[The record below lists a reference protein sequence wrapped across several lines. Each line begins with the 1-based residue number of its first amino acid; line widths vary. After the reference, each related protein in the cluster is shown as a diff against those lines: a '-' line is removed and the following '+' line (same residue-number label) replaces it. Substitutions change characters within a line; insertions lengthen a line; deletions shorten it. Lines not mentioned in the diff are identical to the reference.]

1 MMVLIMAMMVN
12 DSNLGDEGEEDS
24 DSDWFGNLCAV
35 DSKVAGAVEDEGDF
49 GDYRGGGDNGNDNDD
64 DDDDCIRNLC
74 AVDSKVAG
82 AVEDYQ
88 EMGERSTDCHFR
100 APYVDS

>member
-12 DSNLGDEGEEDS
+12 DSNLGNEGEEDS
-24 DSDWFGNLCAV
+24 DSDWFG
-35 DSKVAGAVEDEGDF
+35 
-49 GDYRGGGDNGNDNDD
+49 
-64 DDDDCIRNLC
+64 NLC

>member
-1 MMVLIMAMMVN
+1 MRMMEMIMAMMVN
-12 DSNLGDEGEEDS
+12 DSNLGDEGEGDS
-24 DSDWFGNLCAV
+24 DSDWFG
-35 DSKVAGAVEDEGDF
+35 
-49 GDYRGGGDNGNDNDD
+49 
-64 DDDDCIRNLC
+64 NLC

>member
-1 MMVLIMAMMVN
+1 MTVIWVMRVRRKATLIG
-12 DSNLGDEGEEDS
+12 LGT
-24 DSDWFGNLCAV
+24 FAPQTAK
-35 DSKVAGAVEDEGDF
+35 DSKVAGVVEDEGDF
-49 GDYRGGGDNGNDNDD
+49 GDYRGGGDNGIDNDD

>member
-1 MMVLIMAMMVN
+1 MIMAMMVN
-12 DSNLGDEGEEDS
+12 DSNLGEEGEEDS

-35 DSKVAGAVEDEGDF
+35 DSKVAGAVEDD
-49 GDYRGGGDNGNDNDD
+49 
-64 DDDDCIRNLC
+64 
-74 AVDSKVAG
+74 
-82 AVEDYQ
+82 Q

>member
-1 MMVLIMAMMVN
+1 MIMAMMVN

-49 GDYRGGGDNGNDNDD
+49 GDYRGGGDNGNGDGYPWIMVHCSLRMDRLPLTMD
-64 DDDDCIRNLC
+64 
-74 AVDSKVAG
+74 
-82 AVEDYQ
+82 Q
-88 EMGERSTDCHFR
+88 
-100 APYVDS
+100 